1 MSGKGLRELS
11 ENQELSRLE
20 KEWKTHFDR
29 FTAPEPTREMTLDLI
44 QKIKNIEQ
52 EQSPIDLR
60 LELETTQNS
69 LSTRSKI
76 VNMFLSQWNFYGT
89 TSWLLTGLL
98 MIAITF
104 TISENS
110 ADAMTGFSSWI
121 KWITLLVIGVI
132 GYSFRPK
139 NEGNEIIE
147 SLSYYPVIQQI
158 FTRFMIVMGF
168 QLVLTLPLSL
178 FVVGKE
184 GTILYLVSSF
194 IPVFF
199 FGVIGFVA
207 IFWLGQKIGLSIT
220 LLIWFSQVLLKKK
233 LLFQA
238 PGDDN
243 FLTVNMIILGISI
256 LLLSSVVLKRRFS
269 VNLK

>member
-1 MSGKGLRELS
+1 MD
-11 ENQELSRLE
+11 ENQELTKLE

-44 QKIKNIEQ
+44 QKIKNMEQ
-52 EQSPIDLR
+52 EQSPVDLR
-60 LELETTQNS
+60 IELETAQNS

-76 VNMFLSQWNFYGT
+76 VNLFLSQWNFYGT
-89 TSWLLTGLL
+89 TSWLMTGLL

-110 ADAMTGFSSWI
+110 GDAITGFTSWI
-121 KWITLLVIGVI
+121 KWITFIVIGMI

-147 SLSYYPVIQQI
+147 TLSYYSMIQQI

-168 QLVLTLPLSL
+168 QLVLMLPLSL
-178 FVVGKE
+178 LIIGKE
-184 GTILYLVSSF
+184 STTLYVVSSL

-207 IFWLGQKIGLSIT
+207 IFWLGQKIGLSIA
-220 LLIWFSQVLLKKK
+220 LFIWFSQVLVKKR

-238 PGDDN
+238 PGDEY
-243 FLTVNMIILGISI
+243 FLSVNVILLGVSI
-256 LLLSSVVLKRRFS
+256 LLLGSVLLKKHFS
-269 VNLK
+269 VKLQ

>member
-1 MSGKGLRELS
+1 MD
-11 ENQELSRLE
+11 ENQELAKLE

-44 QKIKNIEQ
+44 QKIKKIE
-52 EQSPIDLR
+52 ESQSPVDLR

-69 LSTRSKI
+69 LSTRDKI
-76 VNMFLSQWNFYGT
+76 VNIFLSQWNFYGT
-89 TSWLLTGLL
+89 TSWLLTGFV

-110 ADAMTGFSSWI
+110 ADPLFGFTNWI
-121 KWITLLVIGVI
+121 KWITLLVIAVI

-147 SLSYYPVIQQI
+147 TLSYYPIIQQM

-168 QLVLTLPLSL
+168 QLVLALPLC
-178 FVVGKE
+178 FFIVGRE
-184 GTILYLVSSF
+184 STTLYLVSSF

-199 FGVIGFVA
+199 FGVVGFVA
-207 IFWLGQKIGLSIT
+207 TFWLGQKIGLSLT
-220 LLIWFSQVLLKKK
+220 LFIWFSQVLLKKE
-233 LLFQA
+233 LLFQV
-238 PGDDN
+238 PGDDY
-243 FLTVNMIILGISI
+243 FLVMNMIIFGLSI
-256 LLLSSVVLKRRFS
+256 LLLSTILLKNRFS
-269 VNLK
+269 ENLK

>member
-1 MSGKGLRELS
+1 MSGKGLEEVS
-11 ENQELSRLE
+11 ENQELTKLE
-20 KEWKTHFDR
+20 QEWKAHFDR

-44 QKIKNIEQ
+44 QKIKNMEQ
-52 EQSPIDLR
+52 NQSPVDLR
-60 LELETTQNS
+60 QELETTQQS

-76 VNMFLSQWNFYGT
+76 INMFLSQWNFYGT
-89 TSWLLTGLL
+89 TSWLLTALL

-104 TISENS
+104 TISENFS
-110 ADAMTGFSSWI
+110 DAVTGFASWI

-147 SLSYYPVIQQI
+147 TLSYYPMIQQI
-158 FTRFMIVMGF
+158 FTRFMIVMGI
-168 QLVLTLPLSL
+168 QLVLTLPLS
-178 FVVGKE
+178 FVIVGKE
-184 GTILYLVSSF
+184 STMLYLVSSF

-220 LLIWFSQVLLKKK
+220 LFIWFSQVLLKKK

-238 PGDDN
+238 PGDEYFIVMN
-243 FLTVNMIILGISI
+243 VMVLVVSI
-256 LLLSSVVLKRRFS
+256 LLLSSVILKKRFS
-269 VNLK
+269 VDLK

>member
-1 MSGKGLRELS
+1 
-11 ENQELSRLE
+11 
-20 KEWKTHFDR
+20 
-29 FTAPEPTREMTLDLI
+29 
-44 QKIKNIEQ
+44 
-52 EQSPIDLR
+52 
-60 LELETTQNS
+60 
-69 LSTRSKI
+69 
-76 VNMFLSQWNFYGT
+76 VNMFLSQLNFYGT

-104 TISENS
+104 TISDNS

-147 SLSYYPVIQQI
+147 TLSYYPMILQI
-158 FTRFMIVMGF
+158 LTRFMIVMGF
-168 QLVLTLPLSL
+168 QLVLTLPLS
-178 FVVGKE
+178 FIVVGKE
-184 GTILYLVSSF
+184 STVLYLVSSF

-199 FGVIGFVA
+199 FGVMGFVA

-220 LLIWFSQVLLKKK
+220 LFIWFSQVIIKKK

-238 PGDDN
+238 PGDDY
-243 FLTVNMIILGISI
+243 FLVMNMIILVLSI
-256 LLLSSVVLKRRFS
+256 LLLSSVLLKRRFS